1 MKATVT
7 GVDRVLRAIGKART
21 QDAINIDEGLKKCAV
36 VIKNKALTVVPR
48 ASGALADSHEV
59 VDNGKRGFAARH
71 TVTAG
76 GPMAPY
82 ALYVHEDLT
91 KYHAPPTM
99 AKWLEYAVR
108 MTRGT
113 CSAILKRTMGAER
126 GKTIDGVREDIT
138 AGNPYTGG

>member
-21 QDAINIDEGLKKCAV
+21 QDAINIDQGLKKCAK
-36 VIKNKALTVVPR
+36 VILNKAMTVVPR
-48 ASGALADSHEV
+48 ETGALAASHRIV
-59 VDNGKRGFAARH
+59 GNDKQGFAARYA
-71 TVTAG
+71 VEAG
-76 GPMAPY
+76 GPSAYY

-91 KYHAPPTM
+91 KHHAPPTM